1 MSKQH
6 FCKKYRDNILCG
18 EKDPEKFEKGR
29 YSICNECKKKQI
41 YAIQKAKKE
50 KQKIDEV
57 SLNENKNTID
67 LQLIIK
73 EIKQIIELQNER
85 IINLEK
91 SLQILK
97 SNL

>member
-6 FCKKYRDNILCG
+6 FCKKYKDNILCG

-29 YSICNECKKKQI
+29 YSICNDCKKKQI

-57 SLNENKNTID
+57 KLNEIKNPID
-67 LQLIIK
+67 IQFIVK
-73 EIKQIIELQNER
+73 EMKQVIESQNER
-85 IINLEK
+85 IIKLFK
-91 SLQILK
+91 A
-97 SNL
+97 